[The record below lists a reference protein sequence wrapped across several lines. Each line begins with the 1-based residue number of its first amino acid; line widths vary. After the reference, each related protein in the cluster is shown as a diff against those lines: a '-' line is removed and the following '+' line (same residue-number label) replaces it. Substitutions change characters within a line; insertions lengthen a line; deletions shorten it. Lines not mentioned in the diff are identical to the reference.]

1 MTYNQFSPMYPYNI
15 PSGTNDIQGVR
26 WVSSIDEVRA
36 TTVPFGRQIFMNQDN
51 DIFYIKDTSGNIRC
65 FEYKETDPP
74 VPENFVTRKEFDELR
89 SKYEQL
95 VQQQSANANQP
106 QSVTDHARNAELSG
120 NSGASQGGVLQEG
133 GSYGNGFQPDQQYG
147 SATPGVV

>member
-1 MTYNQFSPMYPYNI
+1 MNYNQFSPMYSQYI

-36 TTVPFGRQIFMNQDN
+36 TTVPFGRQIFMNQDI

-65 FEYKETDPP
+65 FEYTETEPP

-95 VQQQSANANQP
+95 VQQQSASTNQP
-106 QSVTDHARNAELSG
+106 QSVTNNAGNAELSG
-120 NSGASQGGVLQEG
+120 YTGASQGGILQA
-133 GSYGNGFQPDQQYG
+133 SPSNGNGYQPDQQYIG
-147 SATPGVV
+147 SN